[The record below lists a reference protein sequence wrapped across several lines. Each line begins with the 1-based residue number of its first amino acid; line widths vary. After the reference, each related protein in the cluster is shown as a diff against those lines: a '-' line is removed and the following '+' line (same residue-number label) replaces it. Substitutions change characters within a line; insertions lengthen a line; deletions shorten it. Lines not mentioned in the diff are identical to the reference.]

1 VPELI
6 ALYRTF
12 ADVIT
17 KSDLDRQAQER
28 GTRFP
33 VPKIKEGRPQNI
45 IVERSEAQ
53 AFFMGVQTTVL
64 DVNNKPIIRADG
76 MVLKD
81 WNEGSIIHRME
92 NLPKDPRIDNPL
104 KITNDARKAGLD
116 FRLINPDAAD
126 DPGSKVNTA
135 VDNIYRIWEAWKEQK
150 GTQLVFC
157 DLSTPKLGKK
167 AVPNV
172 VPEADDAADDEELP
186 AVSMDELLA
195 GNAAFSV
202 YDDIKEKLIERGVP
216 EHEIRFIHEATT
228 DLQKAKLFDDMNRG
242 HSRILLGSTAKMG
255 AGTNVQRRLVALHH
269 MDAPWRPSDLEQREG
284 RILRQGNM
292 FYEQDPEGF
301 EVEILR
307 YATKQ
312 TYDSRMWQTI
322 EYKAAGIEQFRKGDS
337 LVRVIEDV
345 ASEAANAAEMK
356 AAATGNPLIFMQ
368 VQLSAEL
375 KKVEAL
381 FANYKRNQHSLESRV
396 AWLADADKR
405 ADRAITRWNQE
416 IALRDKESTEDF
428 RFQTKDRT
436 YGEKDRE
443 SLLGDVMYAMKK
455 AIEGRGIGFRDKPA
469 EIVVGRYRGFEIEV
483 YALRDEIQFTLTGS
497 DSYEPENLRYR
508 AEDKF
513 SINGFIQRIDN
524 FMSNFEVWRQGAEKA
539 REKERREYANAAN
552 ELGKPFPHQQRL
564 EALRQDVRD
573 VMTELKLMQADDNYI
588 SHWQP
593 RSLAIE
599 NAGQQPERSR
609 MRA

>member
-1 VPELI
+1 
-6 ALYRTF
+6 
-12 ADVIT
+12 
-17 KSDLDRQAQER
+17 
-28 GTRFP
+28 
-33 VPKIKEGRPQNI
+33 
-45 IVERSEAQ
+45 
-53 AFFMGVQTTVL
+53 
-64 DVNNKPIIRADG
+64 
-76 MVLKD
+76 
-81 WNEGSIIHRME
+81 
-92 NLPKDPRIDNPL
+92 
-104 KITNDARKAGLD
+104 
-116 FRLINPDAAD
+116 
-126 DPGSKVNTA
+126 
-135 VDNIYRIWEAWKEQK
+135 
-150 GTQLVFC
+150 
-157 DLSTPKLGKK
+157 
-167 AVPNV
+167 
-172 VPEADDAADDEELP
+172 
-186 AVSMDELLA
+186 
-195 GNAAFSV
+195 
-202 YDDIKEKLIERGVP
+202 
-216 EHEIRFIHEATT
+216 
-228 DLQKAKLFDDMNRG
+228 
-242 HSRILLGSTAKMG
+242 
-255 AGTNVQRRLVALHH
+255 
-269 MDAPWRPSDLEQREG
+269 
-284 RILRQGNM
+284 
-292 FYEQDPEGF
+292 
-301 EVEILR
+301 
-307 YATKQ
+307 
-312 TYDSRMWQTI
+312 
-322 EYKAAGIEQFRKGDS
+322 
-337 LVRVIEDV
+337 VIEDV

-524 FMSNFEVWRQGAEKA
+524 FMSNFEKWRQEAETA
-539 REKERREYANAAN
+539 REKERREYANAAT
-552 ELGKPFPHQQRL
+552 ELGKPFPHQQRM

>member
-1 VPELI
+1 
-6 ALYRTF
+6 
-12 ADVIT
+12 
-17 KSDLDRQAQER
+17 
-28 GTRFP
+28 
-33 VPKIKEGRPQNI
+33 
-45 IVERSEAQ
+45 
-53 AFFMGVQTTVL
+53 
-64 DVNNKPIIRADG
+64 
-76 MVLKD
+76 
-81 WNEGSIIHRME
+81 
-92 NLPKDPRIDNPL
+92 
-104 KITNDARKAGLD
+104 
-116 FRLINPDAAD
+116 
-126 DPGSKVNTA
+126 
-135 VDNIYRIWEAWKEQK
+135 
-150 GTQLVFC
+150 
-157 DLSTPKLGKK
+157 
-167 AVPNV
+167 
-172 VPEADDAADDEELP
+172 
-186 AVSMDELLA
+186 
-195 GNAAFSV
+195 
-202 YDDIKEKLIERGVP
+202 
-216 EHEIRFIHEATT
+216 
-228 DLQKAKLFDDMNRG
+228 MNRG

-337 LVRVIEDV
+337 LLRVIEDV

-375 KKVEAL
+375 KKVEAV
-381 FANYKRNQHSLESRV
+381 FANYKRNQHSLEKHME
-396 AWLADADKR
+396 WLADADKR
-405 ADRAITRWNQE
+405 AERAIARWDQE

-436 YGEKDRE
+436 YGEKDRDA
-443 SLLGDVMYAMKK
+443 LLGDVMYAMKK
-455 AIEGRGIGFRDKPA
+455 AIEGRAISFLDKPT

-483 YALRDEIQFTLTGS
+483 YYALRDEIQFTLTGS